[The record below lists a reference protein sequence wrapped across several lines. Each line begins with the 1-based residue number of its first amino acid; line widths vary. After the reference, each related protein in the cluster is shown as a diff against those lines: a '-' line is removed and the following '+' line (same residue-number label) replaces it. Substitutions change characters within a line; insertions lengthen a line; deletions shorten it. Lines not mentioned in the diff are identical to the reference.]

1 MNHLV
6 DMHDTVFCDIEKLT
20 MCNHN
25 NSNDGKT
32 WTNTTDVYRIFK
44 ETQQTRLK
52 RLRQNETD
60 KSVVSQTSKT

>member
-44 ETQQTRLK
+44 ETQ
-52 RLRQNETD
+52 
-60 KSVVSQTSKT
+60 